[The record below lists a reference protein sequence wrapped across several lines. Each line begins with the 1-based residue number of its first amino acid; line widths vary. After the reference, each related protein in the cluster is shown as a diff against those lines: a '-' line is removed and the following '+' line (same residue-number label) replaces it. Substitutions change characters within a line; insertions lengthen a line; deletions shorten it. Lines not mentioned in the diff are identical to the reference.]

1 MSKTVTIEIEPI
13 GRRVEV
19 QPGTTLMQAAQD
31 AGVEIASIC
40 GGGGWCG
47 NCRIKLV
54 LGELT
59 PVTEL
64 EYEVL
69 SKEEIENGWRLACQS
84 QPLNHLKIDIP
95 PESLT
100 SLQRVQMEGVEGDFE
115 LNPVVIP
122 IELHFEP
129 PTLAHQISDVSRV
142 KTALMER
149 GIRSPQVKF
158 PLLISLSSTLRA
170 QAWQVRL
177 ALRGE
182 EVVGVFLPGTPL
194 LGLAV
199 DIGTTKLAAYLV
211 NLENGRTLARV
222 GVTNPQLAYG
232 EDVIS
237 RIAYANQSK
246 AGRGVLQARLVE
258 RLNELVDEL
267 CLQVGTVRE
276 QIIEAVMVG
285 NTAMHH
291 LFLGLPVRQLGE
303 APYIAAVSESVEIRA
318 NDLGLH
324 LAPGAYVYMPPNIA
338 GYVGSDHVSML
349 LATVITGKTSHD
361 GSLTMALDIGTNT
374 EISLVTA
381 DRVLSCSCASGPAFE
396 GAHIH
401 DGMRAAPGAIEHLRM
416 VAGDIHVHTIGD
428 GLPVGICGSGILDA
442 IAEMRR
448 VGIIDA
454 TGRLQKDAPGVHAGK
469 HGGHFVLVTASET
482 GHGREIIITRKDI
495 HEIQLA
501 KGAIRAGINA
511 LLLEAGINYEDI
523 DKFIVAGAFG
533 TYLDVG
539 NAVNIGM
546 FPPLPLKRFKQVGN
560 AAGIGAKQLLLSV
573 ARRREAPEI
582 IKRVEYVE
590 LTTHPLFTEI
600 YIKALLF

>member
-1 MSKTVTIEIEPI
+1 
-13 GRRVEV
+13 
-19 QPGTTLMQAAQD
+19 MQAVQA
-31 AGVEIASIC
+31 AGVEITSIC
-40 GGGGWCG
+40 GGEGWCG
-47 NCRIKLV
+47 KCRVQLV

-59 PVTEL
+59 SATEL
-64 EYEVL
+64 ESEVL
-69 SKEEIENGWRLACQS
+69 SEEEIENGWRLACQS
-84 QPLNHLKIDIP
+84 QPLTQVKIDIP

-100 SLQRVQMEGVEGDFE
+100 SQQRVQMEGDEGGFE
-115 LNPVVIP
+115 LDPVVIP
-122 IELHFEP
+122 VELHIEP
-129 PTLAHQISDVSRV
+129 PTLAGQLSDVSRL

-149 GIRSPQVKF
+149 GVRSPQVKF
-158 PLLISLSSTLRA
+158 PLLISLSSALRI

-182 EVVGVFLPGTPL
+182 EVVGVFVPETPL

-237 RIAYANQSK
+237 RIAYANQNETS
-246 AGRGVLQARLVE
+246 RGVLQARLVE
-258 RLNELVDEL
+258 RLNELIDEM
-267 CLQVGTVRE
+267 CFQEGVVKE

-303 APYIAAVSESVEIRA
+303 APYIAAVSESVEVRA
-318 NDLGLH
+318 QDLGLH
-324 LAPGAYVYMPPNIA
+324 VAPGAYVYMPPNIA

-349 LATVITGKTSHD
+349 LATEMAGKTSHD
-361 GSLTMALDIGTNT
+361 GSVVMALDVGTNT
-374 EISLVTA
+374 EISLA
-381 DRVLSCSCASGPAFE
+381 AAGRILSCSCASGPAFE

-401 DGMRAAPGAIEHLRM
+401 DGMRAASGAIEQVQM
-416 VAGDIHVHTIGD
+416 VTGDIHIHTIGG

-448 VGIIDA
+448 VGIIDG
-454 TGRLQKDAPGVHAGK
+454 TGRLQKDAPGVRIGK
-469 HGGHFVLVTASET
+469 HGGYFILVPASKT
-482 GHGREIIITRKDI
+482 GHGREIAITRKDI

-501 KGAIRAGINA
+501 KGAIRTGINI
-511 LLLEAGINYEDI
+511 LLLEAGISYEDI
-523 DKFIVAGAFG
+523 DEFIVAGAFG

-546 FPPLPLKRFKQVGN
+546 FPSLPLKRFKQVGN
-560 AAGIGAKQLLLSV
+560 AAGIGAKQLLSSV
-573 ARRREAPEI
+573 TRRREAPEI